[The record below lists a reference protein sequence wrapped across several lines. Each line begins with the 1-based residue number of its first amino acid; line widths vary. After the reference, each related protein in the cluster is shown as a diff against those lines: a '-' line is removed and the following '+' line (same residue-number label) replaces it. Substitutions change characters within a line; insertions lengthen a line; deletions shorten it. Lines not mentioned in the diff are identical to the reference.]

1 MKKITNRFVSCTFYP
16 NFSVTLRIRNPDPA
30 ILGLGASLD
39 MGGGSKQDGT
49 SHCSVPYPG
58 MHKTR
63 KPKLNRSESMHCSRQ
78 CLKNVPV
85 PLYQVEDLTGNCY
98 VRAV

>member
-1 MKKITNRFVSCTFYP
+1 
-16 NFSVTLRIRNPDPA
+16 
-30 ILGLGASLD
+30 
-39 MGGGSKQDGT
+39 MGGGSKQDGC

-63 KPKLNRSESMHCSRQ
+63 KPKLNRTESMHCSRQ

-98 VRAV
+98 VRAVYEAIKSAKTSEISVRMVAA